1 MPRRSERVPKDPC
14 DKAMT
19 NPDSSAAIRSNDM
32 DNSTARGVT
41 RKRNADD
48 SSTKSRKGTAAR
60 TGSFE

>member
-1 MPRRSERVPKDPC
+1 MI
-14 DKAMT
+14 
-19 NPDSSAAIRSNDM
+19 NPDRVAAIRSKDM
-32 DNSTARGVT
+32 DDSTVRGVT